1 MVKATFSVLSER
13 DKQLVLETEPKRLR
27 ELDEEQLLELHGR
40 VRRARTKHQT
50 NYRRGAAGRVR
61 ADRARGKASAASRRD
76 AARAEVLEEAL
87 ARVSRRLAFAA
98 RAAADELRAE
108 RLAVA
113 RGEAKAKQKAKA
125 KAKAKQKAK
134 PAAKGKAKAKPTAG
148 AKAKAKATAGAKA
161 KANAQPKAAKAK
173 AAKAK
178 GPTPADRKRR
188 ASTKAK
194 GKRAQARRDAR

>member
-27 ELDEEQLLELHGR
+27 ELGEDELIELHGR

-50 NYRRGAAGRVR
+50 NYRRASSSQVR
-61 ADRARGKASAASRRD
+61 KDRARGKASATARRD

-108 RLAVA
+108 RLAAA
-113 RGEAKAKQKAKA
+113 RKDAKAKQ
-125 KAKAKQKAK
+125 
-134 PAAKGKAKAKPTAG
+134 
-148 AKAKAKATAGAKA
+148 
-161 KANAQPKAAKAK
+161 AAKAK

-178 GPTPADRKRR
+178 AAKGKGKGAGKAKAKAKAAPKGKRPTPADQKRR